1 MADRVEINMS
11 RIKIAGVGGLGM
23 LAMVGVVAYA
33 MPEARQFVLL
43 SYGAGTLGA
52 FAVIAYRRWIR
63 PERPHRPTLMTETR
77 QNGQVSERIE
87 SVQRLPLNW
96 WPFAGNI
103 YLKLSVFRASSFPVG
118 IRNEEWVQCGFRR

>member
-11 RIKIAGVGGLGM
+11 SIKIAGVGGLGM

-52 FAVIAYRRWIR
+52 FAFIAYRRWMK
-63 PERPHRPTLMTETR
+63 PERPDRPTLITVNAPQPT
-77 QNGQVSERIE
+77 GERKD
-87 SVQRLPLNW
+87 R
-96 WPFAGNI
+96 
-103 YLKLSVFRASSFPVG
+103 
-118 IRNEEWVQCGFRR
+118 IRGRPSAQSLQDYVTQCGVIRRAVTWLR